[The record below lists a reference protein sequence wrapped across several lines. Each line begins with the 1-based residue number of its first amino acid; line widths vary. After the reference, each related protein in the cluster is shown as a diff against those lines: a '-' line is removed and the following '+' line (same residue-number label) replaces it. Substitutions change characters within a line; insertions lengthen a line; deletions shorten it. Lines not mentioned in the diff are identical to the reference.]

1 MEFNFNYVI
10 FNGSDGNYGPYND
23 EGYFSI
29 CLHDLWP
36 LENVVINSAPLDYTN
51 KFLRL
56 LNRIHC
62 SPHLN
67 LPFQNIWS
75 PYFFK
80 NTLKDDKPICF
91 LLMTNLSSIYL
102 KWLKQHYPTAVF
114 IRYYRDL
121 VETQQDQYDRLLSTG
136 VIDYW
141 MSFDELQAQKYGMHY
156 YHEIE
161 SKMEFPFDTQIKYDV
176 FFSARAKKRLKKIVQ
191 AYDRLTAKGYKCFFY
206 ITGASKDEMEFREG
220 IVYSNNLMSYKTM
233 LQYSIQ
239 SKCLLDI
246 NQQNAV
252 GYTSRL
258 IEAIMYNKCL
268 LTDNETIK
276 TTSFYKPEFVEYF
289 KDVEK
294 IDGSVINNYSKV
306 DYLYNNEFSPLGL
319 LAFIDQLIFKA

>member
-1 MEFNFNYVI
+1 MDYNYNYVI
-10 FNGSDGNYGPYND
+10 FNGSDGNYGPYNE

-29 CLHDLWP
+29 CLRDLWP

-51 KFLRL
+51 KFLRF

-62 SPHLN
+62 SPHFN

-91 LLMTNLSSIYL
+91 LLMTNLSSVYL
-102 KWLKQHYPTAVF
+102 KWLKSHYPTAVF
-114 IRYYRDL
+114 IRFYRDL
-121 VETQQDQYDRLLSTG
+121 VETQQEHYDRLLATG
-136 VIDYW
+136 IIDYW
-141 MSFDELQAQKYGMHY
+141 MSFDELQAEKYGMYY

-161 SKMEFPFDTQIKYDV
+161 SKIELPSDNKINYDV
-176 FFSARAKKRLKKIVQ
+176 FFSARAKNRLKKIIA
-191 AYDRLTAKGYKCFFY
+191 AYDRLTEKGYKCYFY
-206 ITGASKDEMEFREG
+206 ITGASKDEIEYRDG
-220 IVYSNNLMSYKTM
+220 IVYSNKLMSYRKM

-246 NQQNAV
+246 NQQNGV

-268 LTDNETIK
+268 ITDNKSIK
-276 TTSFYKPEFVEYF
+276 NTSFYNPKFVEYF
-289 KDVEK
+289 KDVAT
-294 IDGSVINNYSKV
+294 INANVINNYAEV
-306 DYLYNNEFSPLGL
+306 DYLYNNEFSPIGL
-319 LAFIDQLIFKA
+319 LDYIDSMISK